1 MGPYRPL
8 DQAKLEEIWRLR
20 LEAAA
25 ERHKIAKAQCAK
37 TLEEFSNG
45 LTVPPDGSQ
54 AVKRATL
61 EEKTS
66 RDERMKILKAF
77 TDLILHGKIPKDQ

>member
-8 DQAKLEEIWRLR
+8 DQAKLEEVWRLR

-25 ERHKIAKAQCAK
+25 ERHKIAKAQYAK
-37 TLEEFSNG
+37 ALEEFSNG

-54 AVKRATL
+54 GVRRATL
-61 EEKTS
+61 EETAA
-66 RDERMKILKAF
+66 RDERMRVLKAF
-77 TDLILHGKIPKDQ
+77 TDLILHGKIPKDE